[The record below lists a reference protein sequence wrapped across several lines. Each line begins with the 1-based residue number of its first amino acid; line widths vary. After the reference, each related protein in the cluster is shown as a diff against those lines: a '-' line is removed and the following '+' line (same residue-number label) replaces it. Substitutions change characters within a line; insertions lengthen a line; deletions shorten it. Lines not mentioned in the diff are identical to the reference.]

1 MSDQKKTAG
10 QIVLEHDAL
19 GLETEDDVREYTRA
33 MSPKIAELLLSTAQQ
48 AKNHDLYRN
57 KDFYI
62 VSTKRPDPVL
72 RYPITKVWARRSCPT
87 PVYRQD
93 VYKYHHGS
101 GVLTLLWSIPDRYRC
116 QEILKNQNHYLQDKD
131 WKDISKTVILM
142 ASGELLNWV
151 KKENGEKQDAVI
163 IISPREEMNA

>member
-1 MSDQKKTAG
+1 MSELKKTAG

-19 GLETEDDVREYTRA
+19 GLETEDDIREYTRSMA
-33 MSPKIAELLLSTAQQ
+33 PSEAQLLLSTAEQ
-48 AKNHDLYRN
+48 AKNHDLYRKN
-57 KDFYI
+57 DFYI

-72 RYPITKVWARRSCPT
+72 KYPVTKVWARRSCPT
-87 PVYRQD
+87 PVYRQN
-93 VYKYHHGS
+93 VYKYHQGN
-101 GVLTLLWSIPDRYRC
+101 GILTLLWTLPDRYRC
-116 QEILKNQNHYLQDKD
+116 NDILGNQNKYLQDNS
-131 WKDISKTVILM
+131 WKDIAKTVILM